1 MMIKRNSVF
10 LAVLCLSGATTTLAF
25 TTGSDRP
32 AEVRPGQS
40 GTLPPPNTS
49 SPETTLGTLETGEAT
64 LEDDWFNT
72 VLQKLPTVD
81 DSARREIV
89 LNRDKNGCYLPQNML
104 GAPSKKAP
112 TVPPPPSTAPP
123 QDKPSGTIEYGEDCG
138 AGSMKWRF
146 KTGNIVSSSASF
158 SSDGS
163 VMYIGSRDGSLYA
176 LRTSDGKLVWKTPSE
191 HAVDVIPAVS
201 DNMVVYGSS
210 SARLTAV
217 NPIDAKPIWSFN
229 AKDGVF
235 QSSPLIVGDR
245 VFSGGGGHFVRSFEK
260 ATGKLVWEREL
271 GMWVQSSVAHRNGVI
286 YIGSDAGFL
295 VAYDAS
301 SGREMWKFAA
311 RMPGE
316 PDEELA
322 AASDPKITP
331 DGHRSNILSTPRF
344 QDNLVFITSI
354 AGMIYAVNA
363 DTGKEVW
370 SFLGERI
377 VTDTKV
383 SNGVLY
389 THSDLGVLRAF
400 DARTG
405 RVLWGARTGTAQNYW
420 PGPYQT
426 ASAPDVYSNQ
436 VIVGGTDGDVS
447 SYDSTTGAVK
457 WSFRTGDWV
466 MSSPRVSG
474 DTVFVGS
481 NDGWI
486 YAINLA

>member
-1 MMIKRNSVF
+1 MMRRNFIFIVILF
-10 LAVLCLSGATTTLAF
+10 LSGATTALSFA
-25 TTGSDRP
+25 TGPEKP
-32 AEVRPGQS
+32 AKVSPEQA
-40 GTLPPPNTS
+40 GTLPPPSVTS
-49 SPETTLGTLETGEAT
+49 LDTTPSTQETLEVELG
-64 LEDDWFNT
+64 DDWFNT
-72 VLQKLPTVD
+72 VLQKLPD
-81 DSARREIV
+81 IQDAERREIV
-89 LNRDKNGCYLPQNML
+89 LNRDKNGCYLPHNML
-104 GAPSKKAP
+104 GTPSKKAP

-123 QDKPSGTIEYGEDCG
+123 QDKPSGTIEYGTSCG

-191 HAVDVIPAVS
+191 YAVDIIPAVS
-201 DNMVVYGSS
+201 DDMVVYGSS

-217 NPIDAKPIWSFN
+217 SSIDAKPIWSFN

-235 QSSPLIVGDR
+235 QSSPLVVGER
-245 VFSGGGGHFVRSFEK
+245 VFSGGGGHFLRSFERD
-260 ATGKLVWEREL
+260 TGKLVWEREL
-271 GMWVQSSVAHRNGVI
+271 GMWVQSSVAHRNGIV

-301 SGREMWKFAA
+301 SGRELWKFAA
-311 RMPGE
+311 LMPGT

-344 QDNLVFITSI
+344 QDKLVFITSI

-400 DARTG
+400 DAGTG
-405 RVLWGARTGTAQNYW
+405 RVLWGARTGTSQNHW

-426 ASAPDVYSNQ
+426 ASAPDVYAEQ

-447 SYDSTTGAVK
+447 SFDSTTGTIK

-486 YAINLA
+486 YALNLA